1 MFVRKFSI
9 DQGNSDLYA
18 SSLVPWND
26 PKKNS
31 SDQKPSKLKIFKFL
45 SQISTK
51 QFLWIAKI
59 EARYKLRDLY
69 FKIGDLS
76 LSAHLRNPQTVFT
89 NDWKF
94 FGP

>member
-45 SQISTK
+45 SLFLLKNFYGFFPKSRLGISFETYILK
-51 QFLWIAKI
+51 
-59 EARYKLRDLY
+59 
-69 FKIGDLS
+69 
-76 LSAHLRNPQTVFT
+76 
-89 NDWKF
+89 
-94 FGP
+94 